1 MATLTLRTTK
11 GSPLTHVELDANF
24 NALDSD
30 ISAGRFDSGITVNNG
45 IIAGPTGDVDIQN
58 GNLILRDGDIHYNP
72 RLVFRDLVAV
82 QERMRIDSNGSFL
95 IGSSVNSQNVN
106 LKVTRTGNQEILFGN
121 KTSNSGQTTFL
132 KLGAAGDGTEGSP
145 GIRSTQNSGNF
156 DDYRMDI
163 VAYDPVGDT
172 YIDAIQIDNLGN
184 VTLNNEVTFQDSVQF
199 NAGINITGNLTVNG
213 SPIGGGS
220 GSVTSVGFSGP
231 TGFATTGSPITTAG
245 TITLGYAATHSAGLP
260 SNTLQGQWNQAFGWG
275 DHSVEGYLKESDLTD
290 GLSNIT
296 DFVEDA
302 RLINTTNG
310 IQGGGDLSAD
320 RTLSLDGTYT
330 GDFDVTGNVR
340 ATQDVV
346 AFYTTSDER
355 AKKDITVIEDALDKV
370 SSLRGVEFEY
380 KETGIRSTGLIAQE
394 VKEVLPEAV
403 FVTDDDTGM
412 MGVRYQI
419 MVGLLVEAIKELKA
433 EVEVLKKI

>member
-1 MATLTLRTTK
+1 MATLTLRTDK

-24 NALDSD
+24 TALDSD
-30 ISAGRFDSGITVNNG
+30 ISAGRFDSGLTVDGG
-45 IIAGPTGDVDIQN
+45 IILAPTGDVDISN

-72 RLVFRDLVAV
+72 RLAFYDLIAAS
-82 QERMRIDSNGSFL
+82 ETMRIDSVGSFL

-163 VAYDPVGDT
+163 VAYEPTGDT
-172 YIDAIQIDNLGN
+172 YINAIEIDNQGN
-184 VTLNNEVTFQDSVQF
+184 VTFPNEVTFQDSVQF
-199 NAGINITGNLTVNG
+199 DAGINMNGTINITGDIILNG
-213 SPIGGGS
+213 GPLSSAGT
-220 GSVTSVGFSGP
+220 VTSVGFSGP
-231 TGFATTGSPITTAG
+231 TGFATTGSPVTTSG
-245 TITLGYAATHSAGLP
+245 TITLGYASSHSAGLP

-275 DHSVEGYLKESDLTD
+275 DHAAEGYLTATDLSSYVQQTARSISTGN
-290 GLSNIT
+290 GL
-296 DFVEDA
+296 
-302 RLINTTNG
+302 
-310 IQGGGDLSAD
+310 QGGGDLSAN
-320 RTLSLDGTYT
+320 RTLSMTGSYT
-330 GDFDVTGNVR
+330 GDFDVTGNLR
-340 ATQDVV
+340 ALQDVV
-346 AFYTTSDER
+346 AFYNTSDER
-355 AKKDITVIEDALDKV
+355 AKTDISVIENALDKV
-370 SSLRGVEFEY
+370 STLRGVEFEY
-380 KETGIRSTGLIAQE
+380 RETGIRSTGLIAQE

-433 EVEVLKKI
+433 EVEELKK

>member
-11 GSPLTHVELDANF
+11 GSPLSHVELDANF
-24 NALDSD
+24 TALDSD
-30 ISAGRFDSGITVNNG
+30 IGAGAFDSGITVNNG

-72 RLVFRDLVAV
+72 RLTFYDLTSVS
-82 QERMRIDSNGSFL
+82 ERMRIDSNGSL
-95 IGSSVNSQNVN
+95 LVGSSVNSQNVN

-121 KTSNSGQTTFL
+121 KTSNSGQTVFL

-145 GIRSTQNSGNF
+145 GIRSTQNSNNF

-163 VAYDPVGDT
+163 VAYDPVGDS
-172 YIDAIQIDNLGN
+172 YINAIQIDNQGK
-184 VTLNNEVTFQDSVQF
+184 VTFRDSVQF
-199 NAGINITGNLTVNG
+199 DEGINVDGVINITGDLVLN
-213 SPIGGGS
+213 GGS
-220 GSVTSVGFSGP
+220 LASIGTVTSVGQTVPNGFSIS
-231 TGFATTGSPITTAG
+231 GSPVTNSG
-245 TITLGYAATHSAGLP
+245 TLALGYASTHSAGLP
-260 SNTLQGQWNQAFGWG
+260 SNALQAQWNQAFGWG
-275 DHSVEGYLKESDLTD
+275 DHSTEGYLKESDLTD
-290 GLSNIT
+290 GLG
-296 DFVEDA
+296 FDA
-302 RLINTTNG
+302 VASTRNINTSNG

-320 RTLSLDGTYT
+320 LTLSLDGTYT
-330 GDFDVTGNVR
+330 GDFDVDGNVR

-355 AKKDITVIEDALDKV
+355 AKTDISVIENALDKV
-370 SSLRGVEFEY
+370 STLRGVEFEY
-380 KETGIRSTGLIAQE
+380 RETGIRSTGLIAQE

-403 FVTDDDTGM
+403 FVTDDATGM

-433 EVEVLKKI
+433 EVEELKK